1 MVDECEEVEMNVVA
15 MDSKLVLCSTVAS
28 NCSDWV
34 HCAWCYEWLPD
45 WIDDGTVE
53 VDLVEMA
60 NEELWIDDGVAVVG
74 FDDDDFA
81 DVAIVVDV
89 IAIEKRS
96 ATIYYA
102 EAIGLML
109 ILIWG
114 MNLDPTN

>member
-1 MVDECEEVEMNVVA
+1 
-15 MDSKLVLCSTVAS
+15 
-28 NCSDWV
+28 
-34 HCAWCYEWLPD
+34 
-45 WIDDGTVE
+45 
-53 VDLVEMA
+53 MA

-109 ILIWG
+109 ILI
-114 MNLDPTN
+114 